1 MTKLKDRKIVQLI
14 RKTVE
19 GKNKAGEVLHGAL
32 DVLPLPN
39 QFVGKALKAVL
50 NGNTEEVKS
59 DLKEAFTLR
68 NIVAILLT
76 TALVMG
82 WITAEE
88 VATFGDGLNDVI
100 ETINN

>member
-1 MTKLKDRKIVQLI
+1 MKLKEKPFIKGLQRTLSGQ
-14 RKTVE
+14 
-19 GKNKAGEVLHGAL
+19 NKAGEVLHGAL
-32 DVLPLPN
+32 DILPLPN
-39 QFVGKALKAVL
+39 QFVGKALKAIL
-50 NGNTEEVKS
+50 NGNADEVKTE
-59 DLKEAFTLR
+59 LKDAFTLR

-82 WITAEE
+82 WLTADE

>member
-1 MTKLKDRKIVQLI
+1 MKLKERPFIKALQ
-14 RKTVE
+14 RTVS

-32 DVLPLPN
+32 DILPLPN

-50 NGNTEEVKS
+50 NGNSEEVKE
-59 DLKEAFTLR
+59 DLKDAFTLR

-82 WITAEE
+82 CLLYTSPSPR
-88 VATFGDGLNDVI
+88 D
-100 ETINN
+100 